1 MVISAAGY
9 LHRILPFRPNDCR
22 DICGELGKDL
32 FPKFSVYLNFRR
44 RYVDTQSP
52 LSQQDL

>member
-22 DICGELGKDL
+22 DICGELGKDVI
-32 FPKFSVYLNFRR
+32 PKV
-44 RYVDTQSP
+44 QC
-52 LSQQDL
+52 LS